1 MNISNDMMATV
12 LWVAA
17 ALVLVL
23 YLLRRSKR
31 KRAR

>member
-1 MNISNDMMATV
+1 MNNDMLATV

-23 YLLRRSKR
+23 YLMRRSKR
-31 KRAR
+31 KRSR

>member
-1 MNISNDMMATV
+1 MSNDMMATI
-12 LWVAA
+12 LWVGA

-31 KRAR
+31 KRSR